1 MQVARCLAKGEMI
14 MRQPLQ
20 VTVFLFRKTAHEPE
34 YAIFRRSDDGC
45 WQGVAGGVEEGE
57 DLTTA
62 ARRET
67 AEEAGLTNPNPLY
80 KLDMISG
87 VARIW
92 FAASQSWP
100 ADLYIV
106 PKHNFAMDA
115 TADPAPVAL
124 SHEHSEFRWASHRE
138 ASAALRYDDD
148 KTALWELHA
157 RLQAGD
163 LPAART

>member
-1 MQVARCLAKGEMI
+1 MPSEGEETI

-20 VTVFLFRKTAHEPE
+20 VTVFLFPQDGSRTRVRDLPAVLTTA
-34 YAIFRRSDDGC
+34 A

-57 DLTTA
+57 DLATA

-67 AEEAGLTNPNPLY
+67 AEEAGLTGSNPLY
-80 KLDMISG
+80 KLDMTSG
-87 VARIW
+87 VARTW
-92 FAASQSWP
+92 FAASQHW
-100 ADLYIV
+100 AAGFYIV

-115 TADPAPVAL
+115 TGDPAPVVL
-124 SHEHSEFRWASHRE
+124 SHEHSEFRWASHSE

-163 LPAART
+163 LPATQT